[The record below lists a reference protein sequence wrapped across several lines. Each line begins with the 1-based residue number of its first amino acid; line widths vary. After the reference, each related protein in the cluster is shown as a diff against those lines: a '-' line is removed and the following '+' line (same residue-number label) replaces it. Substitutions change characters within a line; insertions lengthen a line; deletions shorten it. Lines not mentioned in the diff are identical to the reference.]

1 MNNYN
6 KNNKGFTLVEMM
18 IAIGIIA
25 ILASIAYPSYVGN
38 VKKSRRVEAQSA
50 LQQIA
55 TLQEQYFSETGSYTK
70 NLTELGLKRAK
81 WNLTENGYYRIRVL
95 RPGTACP
102 ISSCFRL
109 VAQPRN
115 EQASDL
121 WWFRLDSNGRKFK
134 REGDSGPWKAGTWD
148 I

>member
-1 MNNYN
+1 MNSY

-18 IAIGIIA
+18 ITIGIIA

-55 TLQEQYFSETGSYTK
+55 TLQEQYFSETGSYTSD
-70 NLTELGLKRAK
+70 LTDLGLLSST
-81 WNLTENGYYRIRVL
+81 WNLTENGYYQIRVL
-95 RPGTACP
+95 RPAGSCP
-102 ISSCFRL
+102 ITNCFRL
-109 VAQPRN
+109 VAKPRN
-115 EQASDL
+115 EQTSDL

-134 REGDSGPWKAGTWD
+134 REGNSGRWTAGTWD